1 MAIEASSPP
10 RRSRTLWLALGCAAV
25 SLTFIGCAFLA
36 ILVANLD
43 RF

>member
-1 MAIEASSPP
+1 MAGEAGSPP
-10 RRSRTLWLALGCAAV
+10 RRSRGRWLAIGCAAV

>member
-1 MAIEASSPP
+1 MVGKAGSPP
-10 RRSRTLWLALGCAAV
+10 QRSRTLWLALGCAAV

-36 ILVANLD
+36 ILMANLD